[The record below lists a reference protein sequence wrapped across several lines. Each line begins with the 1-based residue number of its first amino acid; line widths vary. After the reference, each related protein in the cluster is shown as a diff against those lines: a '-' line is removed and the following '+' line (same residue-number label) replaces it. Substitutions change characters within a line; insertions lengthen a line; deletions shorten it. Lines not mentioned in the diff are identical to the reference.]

1 MVFCA
6 HSKLNQILPHWV
18 WLLSNVQLNIKVKGT
33 ITLILYYNNNNN
45 NNNNKNSLWHFLKK
59 IKNNQIITAFRIN
72 LFFREMTTNES
83 LIIDDLLSVVE
94 TITCSIYC
102 YIFSNV

>member
-18 WLLSNVQLNIKVKGT
+18 WLLSNVHLNIKDKGT

-45 NNNNKNSLWHFLKK
+45 NKIVCDTFLKK
-59 IKNNQIITAFRIN
+59 LKIIK
-72 LFFREMTTNES
+72 
-83 LIIDDLLSVVE
+83 
-94 TITCSIYC
+94 
-102 YIFSNV
+102 